1 MMTTMGGGRSVW
13 LNQEVDGWGVYV
25 LKDKLKGVNVKKKFT
40 IKTIL
45 RMLELAFKLK
55 VNFFKSCFWAL
66 DVGGE
71 VVERYASMSNCKIL
85 LSLPFEYLGIGINPR
100 RVEMLK
106 PNINKFFRKLALW
119 KHKNVLFGIGFA

>member
-1 MMTTMGGGRSVW
+1 MGGGRSVW

-71 VVERYASMSNCKIL
+71 
-85 LSLPFEYLGIGINPR
+85 YLGIGINPR